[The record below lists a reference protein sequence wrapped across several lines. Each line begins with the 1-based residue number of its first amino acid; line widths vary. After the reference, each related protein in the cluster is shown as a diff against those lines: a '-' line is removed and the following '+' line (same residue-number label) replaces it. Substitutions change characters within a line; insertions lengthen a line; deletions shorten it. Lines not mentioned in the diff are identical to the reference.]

1 MSKYESTIDLDR
13 CISKISRRDHTA
25 VEELYREFSGAVYKY
40 ALVILRDT
48 GLAED
53 AMQNTFLRIMA
64 SAGTYKLGTNP
75 RAWIF
80 KITRNVCMDI
90 HNSKIPSADDVEPE
104 ILSDDHS
111 INDVSEAIAVREAVS
126 RLTDREREVLS
137 LYLFGG
143 LKQTEIAKIMGLSY
157 VRVRSIYECAIKK
170 LRKEFCE

>member
-1 MSKYESTIDLDR
+1 MRNYECTIDLDR
-13 CISKISRRDHTA
+13 CISKISRRDPAA
-25 VEELYREFSGAVYKY
+25 VEELYREFSGFVYKY
-40 ALVILRDT
+40 ALVILGDT

-53 AMQNTFLRIMA
+53 AMQNTFIRIMS

-80 KITRNVCMDI
+80 RITRNVCMDI
-90 HNSKIPSADDVEPE
+90 HNQKIPTSDVIEPE
-104 ILSDDHS
+104 TLSEEHL
-111 INDVSEAIAVREAVS
+111 INDMSEAIAVREAVS
-126 RLTDREREVLS
+126 KLTDREREVLS

-143 LKQTEIAKIMGLSY
+143 LKQTEIAKIIGLSY